1 MEEDIAVEV
10 IISGLNEIE
19 YVKFLVELE
28 VETVLMGDI
37 ILVGTTELEE

>member
-1 MEEDIAVEV
+1 MEEDITVEV